1 MGWLIA
7 LAVLFLLSILPLGV
21 SGRYDIRGPL
31 LHITAG
37 PVKFRLYPPK
47 DKKEKPKKEKAKKK
61 KSATGK
67 KEEKTPGGSLKD
79 FLPLVNLA
87 LDFLGDLKRKLR
99 ITRLDMHLTL
109 AGGDPCDLGINYG
122 RAWAALGNLIPRL
135 EEMFVI
141 KKRNMEVA
149 CDFAA
154 DTTVIYARADISIT
168 LGRLLVLVARYGLR
182 ALKAYQNLVNERKGG
197 AKK

>member
-7 LAVLFLLSILPLGV
+7 LAVLVLLCILPVGV

-37 PVKFRLYPPK
+37 PVKFRLYPKK

-61 KSATGK
+61 KSAPGK
-67 KEEKTPGGSLKD
+67 KEEKTTGGSLKD
-79 FLPLVNLA
+79 FLPLANVA
-87 LDFLGDLKRKLR
+87 LNFLGDLKRKLR
-99 ITRLDMHLTL
+99 ITRLDMRLTL
-109 AGGDPCDLGINYG
+109 AGDDPCDLGIHYG

-149 CDFAA
+149 CDFTA
-154 DTTVIYARADISIT
+154 DTTTVYARADISIS
-168 LGRLLVLVARYGLR
+168 LGRLLVLLVRYGIR
-182 ALKAYQNLVNERKGG
+182 AFKAYQLVNERKGG
-197 AKK
+197 AKQ

>member
-7 LAVLFLLSILPLGV
+7 FAVLGLLCVLPLGV
-21 SGRYDIRGPL
+21 SGRYDVRGPL
-31 LHITAG
+31 LHVSAG
-37 PVKFRLYPPK
+37 PVKFRLYPPE
-47 DKKEKPKKEKAKKK
+47 DKGEKPQKEKVKKK

-67 KEEKTPGGSLKD
+67 KEEKTSGGRLQE
-79 FLPLVNLA
+79 FLPLANIA

-109 AGGDPCDLGINYG
+109 AGDDPCDLGVNYG

-149 CDFAA
+149 CDFTA

-168 LGRLLVLVARYGLR
+168 LGRLLILVARYGIR
-182 ALKAYQNLVNERKGG
+182 AFKVYQNLRKGG
-197 AKK
+197 AKQ

>member
-7 LAVLFLLSILPLGV
+7 LFALVLLAILPLGV
-21 SGRYDIRGPL
+21 SGKYDIQGSL
-31 LHITAG
+31 LHVSAG
-37 PVKFRLYPPK
+37 PIKIRLYP
-47 DKKEKPKKEKAKKK
+47 KKHKGEKPKKAKETKKK
-61 KSATGK
+61 AADS
-67 KEEKTPGGSLKD
+67 KEQKTQGGSLKD
-79 FLPLVNLA
+79 FLPLANIA

-99 ITRLDMHLTL
+99 ITRLDMKLTL
-109 AGGDPCDLGINYG
+109 AGDDPCDLGINYG

-149 CDFAA
+149 CDFTADAA
-154 DTTVIYARADISIT
+154 MIYARADLSIP
-168 LGRLLVLVARYGLR
+168 LGTLLVLVVRYGVR

-197 AKK
+197 AK